1 MSRRR
6 PLRRSP
12 EPDARPPARDEPR
25 LARLDRGAPEGYGAA
40 HRCALPRRRPGGC
53 LPPGER
59 AAAQAAA
66 EPEGDGED
74 GDQED
79 SADDQS

>member
-12 EPDARPPARDEPR
+12 EPDARPPARGEPR
-25 LARLDRGAPEGYGAA
+25 LARLDRGVPEGYRAA
-40 HRCALPRRRPGGC
+40 HRCALPRRRPG